1 VFVLIPPF
9 WAMFDQHSSTWI
21 LQAKDMVPFKLT
33 DKYSIGGEEM
43 QSLNPLLVMILVPLL
58 TGVFYPLF
66 GKLVTPL
73 RRIGVGMFIA
83 GASYVAVAW
92 LQQRIV
98 AGEKLSVLWQALP
111 YLILTSA
118 EVLVSTTGLEFAYT
132 QAAKSMKST
141 IMSLWLLTVAA
152 GNLLVVL
159 ITRFGGGHAAG
170 DASVTPGRFML
181 YALMTFGVSAVF
193 VFVAMFY
200 RYRDTP
206 EAVKN
211 ETKLSP
217 T

>member
-1 VFVLIPPF
+1 
-9 WAMFDQHSSTWI
+9 
-21 LQAKDMVPFKLT
+21 
-33 DKYSIGGEEM
+33 
-43 QSLNPLLVMILVPLL
+43 
-58 TGVFYPLF
+58 
-66 GKLVTPL
+66 
-73 RRIGVGMFIA
+73 
-83 GASYVAVAW
+83 
-92 LQQRIV
+92 
-98 AGEKLSVLWQALP
+98 
-111 YLILTSA
+111 
-118 EVLVSTTGLEFAYT
+118 
-132 QAAKSMKST
+132 
-141 IMSLWLLTVAA
+141 VAA